1 MRRLTHLAATAA
13 AAAPLLAA
21 LLVWAASREAGPVT
35 GIVAVWVAGVV
46 VVEAVHWQL
55 CGAPLREL
63 ARGLGAA
70 TAGEARRLLAELRSA
85 LAGCEEARRHTSTLL
100 EDLSSSLGEG
110 LLVVSSGLEIRLI
123 NQVALRFCG
132 VERVDPDTHLLEILR
147 NPQAVEAVR
156 AAAGGERPGS
166 VVVENPRG
174 LWEVHAFPVRDGGA
188 VVLLADVG
196 LVRKAAELRR
206 RFVQDLSHEL
216 RSPLT
221 VMRTAVES
229 LETEVASPEA
239 ELLIRQV
246 ERIDRLTAELYEL
259 ASIEAGEVE
268 LHLESLPVAV
278 LVREVMADFGPEAL
292 RAEVALELDVPEDLR
307 CWCDRRGLYRVLSN
321 LVDNAIKYNRS
332 GGWVRTRARLRG
344 EQVVVEVADS
354 GEGIPATELGAV
366 MQRFYR
372 VDKARTPGRGGL
384 GLGLAIV
391 KHMVQLMGGSL
402 SLDSREGVGTKV
414 TVSMPADASA
424 GGAEGAAASV

>member
-1 MRRLTHLAATAA
+1 VRRPAHLLATAA
-13 AAAPLLAA
+13 AGAPLLIM
-21 LLVWAASREAGPVT
+21 LLAWAAVRDAGPVAVLLLIWGA
-35 GIVAVWVAGVV
+35 GILVVGLVTWGTSAG
-46 VVEAVHWQL
+46 
-55 CGAPLREL
+55 PLRGLVAEL
-63 ARGLGAA
+63 GVASV
-70 TAGEARRLLAELRSA
+70 GEARRS
-85 LAGCEEARRHTSTLL
+85 LAGLRAEAAECRAAREHASTLL

-110 LLVVSSGLEIRLI
+110 LLVVTSELEIRLI
-123 NQVALRFCG
+123 NPVALRFCG
-132 VERVDPDTHLLEILR
+132 VDRVAPDAHLLEILR

-156 AAAGGERPGS
+156 SAAAGESPGS
-166 VVVENPRG
+166 VVIENPRG
-174 LWEVHAFPVRDGGA
+174 LWEVHAFPVRSGGA
-188 VVLLADVG
+188 VVLLSDVG

-221 VMRTAVES
+221 VMRTSVEA
-229 LETEVASPEA
+229 LESEVAAPQA

-268 LHLESLPVAV
+268 LHFHSLPVAA
-278 LVREVMADFGPEAL
+278 LVREVLGDFEPEAL
-292 RAEVALELDVPEDLR
+292 RAEVALEVDVPEDLA

-321 LVDNAIKYNRS
+321 LVDNAIKYNRP
-332 GGWVRTRARLRG
+332 GGWVRARGRVRG
-344 EQVVVEVADS
+344 DTVELQVADS
-354 GEGIPATELGAV
+354 GEGIPADELGAV

-402 SLDSREGVGTKV
+402 ELDSREGVGTQV
-414 TVSMPADASA
+414 RVSLPVAPD
-424 GGAEGAAASV
+424 GDT

>member
-1 MRRLTHLAATAA
+1 VRRLTHAVVVAVAGL
-13 AAAPLLAA
+13 PLLAA
-21 LLVWAASREAGPVT
+21 ALIWAAGVESVSFASVVLAWALGML
-35 GIVAVWVAGVV
+35 IVESAAWHVSGRPLATLVDELGGGSARRARQALTELRDASAEC
-46 VVEAVHWQL
+46 EAV
-55 CGAPLREL
+55 RN
-63 ARGLGAA
+63 
-70 TAGEARRLLAELRSA
+70 
-85 LAGCEEARRHTSTLL
+85 HTSTLL

-110 LLVVSSGLEIRLI
+110 LLVVTSELEIRLI

-132 VERVDPDTHLLEILR
+132 VERVAPDSHLLEILR

-156 AAAGGERPGS
+156 SAASGGSPGI

-174 LWEVHAFPVRDGGA
+174 LWEVHAFPVRGGGA
-188 VVLLADVG
+188 VVLLSDVG

-221 VMRTAVES
+221 VMRTAVEA
-229 LETEVASPEA
+229 LESEVEAPQA

-268 LHLESLPVAV
+268 LHFHNLPVAA
-278 LVREVMADFGPEAL
+278 LLREVLGDFEPEAL
-292 RAEVALELDVPEDLR
+292 RADVALEVDVPEDLA

-321 LVDNAIKYNRS
+321 LVDNAIKYNRP
-332 GGWVRTRARLRG
+332 GGWVRARGRRRG
-344 EQVVVEVADS
+344 DAVELQIADS
-354 GEGIPATELGAV
+354 GEGIPAGELGAV

-372 VDKARTPGRGGL
+372 VDRARTPGRGGL

-402 SLDSREGVGTKV
+402 EIDSREGVGTQV
-414 TVSMPADASA
+414 RVSLPVAPDRDA
-424 GGAEGAAASV
+424 